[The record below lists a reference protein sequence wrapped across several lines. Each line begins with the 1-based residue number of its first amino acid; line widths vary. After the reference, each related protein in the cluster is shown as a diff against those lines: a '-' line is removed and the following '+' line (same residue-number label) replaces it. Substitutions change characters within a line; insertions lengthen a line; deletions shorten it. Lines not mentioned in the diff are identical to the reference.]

1 MWALISNQILEVGPR
16 DWNRW
21 VFQGWIQENLNTL
34 ISLPQLPAT
43 DDVIV
48 VNSFTRIVP
57 VVWDPDPVYN
67 SRIQQL
73 SGPALTVNTDSITGS
88 YSVSDQPIAQVQN
101 TMLGQLADNRYNQ
114 EVSGCTVTLQGLTL
128 PVSTDRV
135 TRQIWFNA
143 IQQNIASQTWKFDN
157 TTWLTLSLAE
167 MQSVADAMT
176 AHVQAAFDWEKSL
189 HDQIT
194 SAADLATLA
203 NLNITWPD
211 PPAPGPGAT

>member
-34 ISLPQLPAT
+34 ISLPQLPAS

-48 VNSFTRIVP
+48 VNSFTSIVP

-73 SGPALTVNTDSITGS
+73 SGPILTVNTDSITGS

-101 TMLGQLADNRYNQ
+101 TMLGQLALNRYNQ

-194 SAADLATLA
+194 SATDLATLA
-203 NLNITWPD
+203 NLNINWPD
-211 PPAPGPGAT
+211 PPAPGPGAP

>member
-1 MWALISNQILEVGPR
+1 M
-16 DWNRW
+16 
-21 VFQGWIQENLNTL
+21 
-34 ISLPQLPAT
+34 
-43 DDVIV
+43 
-48 VNSFTRIVP
+48 
-57 VVWDPDPVYN
+57 
-67 SRIQQL
+67 
-73 SGPALTVNTDSITGS
+73 
-88 YSVSDQPIAQVQN
+88 
-101 TMLGQLADNRYNQ
+101 
-114 EVSGCTVTLQGLTL
+114 TLQGLTL